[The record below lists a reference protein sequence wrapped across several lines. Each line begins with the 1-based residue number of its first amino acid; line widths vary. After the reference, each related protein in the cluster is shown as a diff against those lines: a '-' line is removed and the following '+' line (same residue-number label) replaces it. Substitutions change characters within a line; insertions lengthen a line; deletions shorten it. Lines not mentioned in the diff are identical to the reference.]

1 MNVFYSLSGKRDMEI
16 ENKIQY
22 HTWTWLYQCV
32 LTYGHT
38 EDLYRLIYTFKTDN
52 EATVYDRFTWK
63 THLGL
68 TLKIS
73 LMKLSNI
80 LYLAKLCTTATVK
93 DLTKLF
99 YLSN

>member
-1 MNVFYSLSGKRDMEI
+1 MDMI
-16 ENKIQY
+16 ISVCFNL
-22 HTWTWLYQCV
+22 WTYWR
-32 LTYGHT
+32 
-38 EDLYRLIYTFKTDN
+38 LYRLIYTFKTDN

-80 LYLAKLCTTATVK
+80 LYLAKLCTTVTVK
-93 DLTKLF
+93 DLLKLF
-99 YLSN
+99 YLS